1 MASLIFAHAKQIT
14 KKCEKLAAKL
24 ADTEES
30 LGKNWKDCY
39 HSAYAAYMKSEL
51 RQFEKYLEVAKELH
65 SRYSEICGSQ
75 NRNGYFITIRPNESA
90 QGRFLDF
97 KEKVEAFVN
106 RAPFLRVKYSFE
118 QKGTT
123 PSEIGVGY
131 HCHIVLFETK
141 MRSKGEVLRATLSS
155 WNDWIESGLLAG
167 NCIDVQTTKNPDTI
181 VEKYLI
187 AYESDDQHKDATK
200 NMDELWRS
208 SEGLSHIYEKDSS

>member
-14 KKCEKLAAKL
+14 KKCEKLAARI

-30 LGKNWKDCY
+30 LGKNWKDSY
-39 HSAYAAYMKSEL
+39 NSAYAAYMNSEL
-51 RQFEKYLEVAKELH
+51 RQFEKYLQVAKELH

-75 NRNGYFITIRPNESA
+75 NRNGYFITIRPNELA
-90 QGRFLDF
+90 KERFLDF

-106 RAPFLRVKYSFE
+106 RASFLRVTYSFE

-123 PSEIGVGY
+123 PSEVGIGY
-131 HCHIVLFETK
+131 HAHLVIHETK

-155 WNDWIESGLLAG
+155 WNDWIESGLLAA

-187 AYESDDQHKDATK
+187 AYESDDQHKESTK
-200 NMDELWRS
+200 SMDELWRS
-208 SEGLSHIYEKDSS
+208 TEGLSHIYTKE